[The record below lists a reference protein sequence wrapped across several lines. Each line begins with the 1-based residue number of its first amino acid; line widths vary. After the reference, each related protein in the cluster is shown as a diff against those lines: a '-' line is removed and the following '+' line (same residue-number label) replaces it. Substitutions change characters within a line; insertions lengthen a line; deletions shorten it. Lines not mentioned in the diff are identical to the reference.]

1 MNNNETIK
9 INSFEIKINQIN
21 FININQIID
30 ENEKMYI
37 SFHMKNGI
45 ILKTTCMNH
54 KETEKWDKL
63 TDVCSCRG
71 YKKDFNEL

>member
-1 MNNNETIK
+1 MTIK
-9 INSFEIKINQIN
+9 INGFEVKINTIN
-21 FININQIID
+21 GININQIID

-37 SFHMKNGI
+37 TFYMKDGI
-45 ILKTTCMNH
+45 ILKTTSTNH

-71 YKKDFNEL
+71 YKKDFNDLWGE